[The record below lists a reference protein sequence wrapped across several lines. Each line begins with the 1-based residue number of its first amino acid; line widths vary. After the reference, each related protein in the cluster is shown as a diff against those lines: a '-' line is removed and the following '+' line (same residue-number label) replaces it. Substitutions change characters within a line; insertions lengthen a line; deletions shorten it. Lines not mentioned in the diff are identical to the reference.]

1 MITFSD
7 LKYIREIEFS
17 LRNFTFTIVGTIL
30 MYVVF
35 TTTAFVVGFQS
46 DKAFIEIIMTIPY
59 GLKIA
64 TIASVIVFPFLDL
77 KQYILDRVMCR
88 ELGWNYKADFVDKF
102 TSNQLEKLKE
112 NYLKLTEETSSAAQ
126 IKTRQESFA
135 SELTKDQSDKNS

>member
-1 MITFSD
+1 
-7 LKYIREIEFS
+7 
-17 LRNFTFTIVGTIL
+17 

-46 DKAFIEIIMTIPY
+46 DKAFIEIIKTIPY

-88 ELGWNYKADFVDKF
+88 ELGWDYKVDFVSKF
-102 TSNQLEKLKE
+102 TPDQLDKLRE
-112 NYLKLTEETSSAAQ
+112 NYSKLTDETTSLPQ
-126 IKTRQESFA
+126 IKERQDSFVGK
-135 SELTKDQSDKNS
+135 LTPLQNTPIDKA